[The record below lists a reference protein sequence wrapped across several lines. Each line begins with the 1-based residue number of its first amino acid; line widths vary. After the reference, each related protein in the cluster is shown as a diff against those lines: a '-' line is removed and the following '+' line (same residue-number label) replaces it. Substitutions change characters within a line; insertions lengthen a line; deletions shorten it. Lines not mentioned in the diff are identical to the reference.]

1 MKYILFSLIFF
12 VPIVTFSQ
20 TYVPE
25 KVSKKAVDTYQKAI
39 ELMSYGELKQAIPVL
54 EKAISYDKNFMD
66 GYLSLAGVYGEMK
79 DYTKAL
85 EYYEKARTID
95 MEYFKFYELPY
106 SINLAGLGRFDD
118 ALRAVGIFL
127 TTPNLNDRSRK
138 SGEYRKHTYE
148 FAVNYAKEHPQGNYR
163 FDPQNMGDNINS
175 SYSEYYPSFTI
186 DDSTFVFTRRG
197 EGIRED
203 FMMSKKTADG
213 YSKAEPIKGSLN
225 EEPSKGGINISQDGL
240 WLIFAGNFPG
250 KGAGDFDLYIS
261 YNTESGWSDPI
272 NLGPAINTEYWESSP
287 SLSPDKEALYFS
299 SNRPGGYGGK
309 DLYVSY
315 RGKNGQWGKPENMG
329 PEINTKGDDLAPF
342 IHADNRTLYYTSNG
356 LDGYGGTD
364 LYMIRKDASG
374 KWGKPENLGYP
385 INTIDNDGSLFIAAD
400 GISAFYAS
408 DRADSRGGL
417 DLYRFELPERARPAK
432 TLYVQGTVTDAK
444 TGKPLP
450 SLVELINN
458 ADQQTVSKVQ
468 TDETGFYFITLPVGQ
483 DYTFS
488 VNRKGYLFYS
498 DLYELS
504 KKEADSTYVKD
515 IALQPITANASVV
528 LHNILFDFNSATLL
542 PVSKVELNNL
552 LLLMNQNPEVKVLIK
567 GHTDNVG
574 TDARNLEL
582 STERAKA
589 VAGYLIENGI
599 SKDRLSYKGY
609 GATQPIASNDTE
621 EGRAQNRRT
630 EFEIVGK

>member
-12 VPIVTFSQ
+12 VPTVTFSQ

-85 EYYEKARTID
+85 EYYEKAKSID
-95 MEYFKFYELPY
+95 ADYFKFYELPY

-118 ALRAVGIFL
+118 ALQAVNIFL
-127 TTPNLNDRSRK
+127 TSPNLNDRSRK

-400 GISAFYAS
+400 GVSAFYAS
-408 DRADSRGGL
+408 DRVDSRGGL
-417 DLYRFELPERARPAK
+417 DLYRFELPERVRPAK

-450 SLVELINN
+450 SLVELVNN

-552 LLLMNQNPEVKVLIK
+552 LQMMNQNPEVRVLIK

-609 GATQPIASNDTE
+609 GATQPISSNDTE